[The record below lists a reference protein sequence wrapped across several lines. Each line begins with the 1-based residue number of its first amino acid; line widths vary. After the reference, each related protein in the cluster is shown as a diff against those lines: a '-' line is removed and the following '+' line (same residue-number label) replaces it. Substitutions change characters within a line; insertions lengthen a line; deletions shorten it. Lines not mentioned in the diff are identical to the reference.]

1 MCVAPKTFRL
11 SLMFVAFFSLAELS
25 PNGGT
30 LPRRLPTDADIPA
43 KPRIVS
49 PNRIVANTQKTLPKD
64 MEDLIHL
71 PGPLTEDAVMRT
83 LQARFAD
90 GKHFVSR

>member
-1 MCVAPKTFRL
+1 MHPD
-11 SLMFVAFFSLAELS
+11 SS
-25 PNGGT
+25 PNGGN
-30 LPRRLPTDADIPA
+30 LPKHIPTDVELPA

-49 PNRIVANTQKTLPKD
+49 PNRINSQTQKNTLPKD

-83 LQARFAD
+83 LQARFNV
-90 GKHFVSR
+90 GNNFVSGHT